1 MQQLMKTNQNNIS
14 NMQNI
19 NPMYLMQLAQIQ
31 NAMKNGGIN
40 NINNIN
46 MLINKQNNLNNNN
59 LNNNEINQ
67 AKIMINQQFMQN
79 QMKNFQAIQN
89 NNNNEQN
96 NTTENNNSINNEEKN
111 FGKYTCKYEI
121 LIPNDK
127 EFQIARRLIGSKG
140 CNMKDIINGCKSNS
154 SESDQV
160 KLRLRGKGSGYKEGP
175 DNKESDEPLHLCISS
190 KNPEDI
196 KKACLLVDDLLEK
209 IHKDYKDFCEK
220 KNITPANTEIAV
232 RIESKNFGYNG
243 K

>member
-1 MQQLMKTNQNNIS
+1 
-14 NMQNI
+14 
-19 NPMYLMQLAQIQ
+19 MYLMQLAQIQ
-31 NAMKNGGIN
+31 NAMKNGGVN

-67 AKIMINQQFMQN
+67 AKIMINPQFMQN

-190 KNPEDI
+190 KNADEME
-196 KKACLLVDDLLEK
+196 KACLLVDDLLKK
-209 IHKDYKDFCEK
+209 IHEDYIEFCQI
-220 KNITPANTEIAV
+220 KNIEPVYTEIAK
-232 RIESKNFGYNG
+232 RIENKNPIYKSK
-243 K
+243 